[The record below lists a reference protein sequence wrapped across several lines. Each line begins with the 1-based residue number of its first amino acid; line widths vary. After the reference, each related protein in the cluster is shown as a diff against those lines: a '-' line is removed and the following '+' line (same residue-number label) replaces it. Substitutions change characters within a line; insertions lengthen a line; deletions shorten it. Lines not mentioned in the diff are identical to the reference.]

1 MLDIRKIEKNRE
13 FVIKK
18 LQNRNFKNTEIVDR
32 LLDLNTERKKLVSEF
47 EHLRTEQNSRSKDMA
62 FVMKSG
68 SEEEKKKMRNA
79 LKELSEKVKS
89 FDPEIKKRE
98 TKIKEL
104 ILELPNIPDDDIPVG
119 KNEENNIEMYLKGEK
134 PVFSFTPRQHFEM
147 VEKLFGFEYAAKM
160 SGARFS
166 CYMKKI
172 ARMGR
177 ALMNFMI
184 DEHVKSGYAEIAPPV
199 LVSRETMTRSGQLP
213 KFEDDAFKTTDDMFL
228 IPTAE
233 VPLVSIH
240 AHEKLD
246 ADELPRRYVAYTPCF
261 RREAGSYGKDTRGII
276 RLHQFNKV
284 ELVQITEPEHSDRA
298 LQEMLSQVEKIME
311 KLELHYRV
319 VKLCTGDIGFA
330 SKKTYDIEVWLPGQN
345 RYREISSCS
354 NTGDFQARRADIRF
368 KKEGGKPN
376 FVHAL
381 NGSGLAIDRSIVAI
395 LETHQNSDGS
405 VNIPHELRPYMD
417 HKKVI
422 FPE

>member
-298 LQEMLSQVEKIME
+298 LQEMLSQVEKVME

>member
-1 MLDIRKIEKNRE
+1 MLDIREIEKNRE

-18 LQNRNFKNTEIVDR
+18 LEERNFRNTDIVDKI
-32 LLDLNTERKKLVSEF
+32 LALNTERKKLVSEF
-47 EHLRTEQNSRSKDMA
+47 ECLRTEQNRRSKEMA
-62 FVMKSG
+62 SVMKSG

-89 FDPEIKKRE
+89 FDPEIKKTE
-98 TKIKEL
+98 IKIKEL

-119 KNEENNIEMYLKGEK
+119 EKEESNIEMYVKGDK
-134 PVFSFTPRQHFEM
+134 PVFSHNPRQHFEIA
-147 VEKLFGFEYAAKM
+147 EKLLGFEHAAKM

-166 CYMKKI
+166 CYMEKI
-172 ARMGR
+172 AKMSR

-184 DEHVKSGYAEIAPPV
+184 DEHIKAGYMEIAPPV
-199 LVSRETMTRSGQLP
+199 IVSRKTMTRSGQLP
-213 KFEDDAFKTTDDMFL
+213 KFEEDAFKTTDDMFL

-233 VPLVSIH
+233 VPLVSVH
-240 AHEKLD
+240 ADEKLD

-284 ELVQITEPEHSDRA
+284 EMVQITEPEHSDRA
-298 LQEMLSQVEKIME
+298 LNEMLSHAEKIME

-330 SKKTYDIEVWLPGQN
+330 SKKTYDIEVWLPGQD

-354 NTGDFQARRADIRF
+354 NTGYFQARRANIRF
-368 KKEGGKPN
+368 KKEGGKPR
-376 FVHAL
+376 FVHIL